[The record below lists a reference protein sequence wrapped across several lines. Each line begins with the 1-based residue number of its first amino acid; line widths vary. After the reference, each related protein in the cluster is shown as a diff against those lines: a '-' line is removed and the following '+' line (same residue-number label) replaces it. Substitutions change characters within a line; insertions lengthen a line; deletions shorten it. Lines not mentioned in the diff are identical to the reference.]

1 MSYWDR
7 LKITSNPGKRKA
19 PKKGASTNHRGMD
32 VVFNDGK
39 VRPEVGGT
47 VYYSGNMDGY
57 GNIIIIQGDDGN
69 FYHYAHNAANRVKKG
84 QRVKPNEVIATMGA
98 TGVATA
104 PHTHIEVTDSR
115 GNNLHPQTKKSLGIG
130 GNKLASQ
137 GFYTGAAAQ
146 MMGGAAQIPQQELLP
161 LGNQVYVE
169 RPQLLDPTQDIGNI
183 GTGILQSN
191 EALAAQ
197 HRAMQDAL
205 AKEPRYDIGLR
216 SKQADE
222 AIQALQEQ
230 ALEDVN
236 QQMYRGVLDP
246 RYMSEQI
253 ANAYAQDELARRQA
267 QSDLNTIYQDYQNR
281 RDAQAQAD
289 FINQQEERMRQNFIA
304 SDPILRQYYQS
315 GGNPSVNGYYIDP
328 GELAR
333 RQQMDIGYDN
343 LKAELAAD
351 IALQGHPDVANIYMQ
366 QRGQNPLAQ
375 QYLNQAEQQYRANLS
390 NQYGIP
396 YEQLMQQAKTM
407 ADYQK
412 AYAPNQMAAYK
423 DVNAQPEQNFRTVTE
438 KMVPAITNMQDYK
451 TRQDANY
458 INNLVAANK
467 NYIAANE
474 PGANLINKATEQRG
488 DIYQR
493 QPERVLEKYVQESKA
508 LGIPTTPQIQG
519 QTAIGGDVI
528 QNTTR
533 AAENLNKVQQELYN
547 TEVKQGLENEK
558 NLAKAYETLYGKPKA
573 TTPRTPEELATQD
586 TEKVAKLLIS
596 PLTSKLD
603 QQNIPLAVEYL
614 MSTGRYSDQEIAD
627 KIKRLFPAPA
637 KKKGKIR

>member
-7 LKITSNPGKRKA
+7 LKITSHPGKRKA

-57 GNIIIIQGDDGN
+57 GNIVIVQGDDGN

-115 GNNLHPQTKKSLGIG
+115 GNSLHPQTKQSLGIG

-137 GFYTGAAAQ
+137 GFYTGAASP
-146 MMGGAAQIPQQELLP
+146 IPQQELLP

-183 GTGILQSN
+183 GTSILQSN

-216 SKQADE
+216 SKQAE
-222 AIQALQEQ
+222 EELQRIQEQ
-230 ALEDVN
+230 GLEDVN

-246 RYMSEQI
+246 RFMSEQI

-267 QSDLNTIYQDYQNR
+267 QADLGTIYQDYQNR

-304 SDPILRQYYQS
+304 SDPILRQYYQ
-315 GGNPSVNGYYIDP
+315 GGNNPSINGYYIDP
-328 GELAR
+328 NEVIAAQRRDNSFNNLLGAEALLLANTDPKTADMAYKMS
-333 RQQMDIGYDN
+333 QQ
-343 LKAELAAD
+343 
-351 IALQGHPDVANIYMQ
+351 QGTGTQD
-366 QRGQNPLAQ
+366 L
-375 QYLNQAEQQYRANLS
+375 LNQAELKYRANLA

-412 AYAPNQMAAYK
+412 AYAPNQMSAYK

-438 KMVPAITNMQDYK
+438 KMVPAITNLQDYK

-458 INNLVAANK
+458 INNLVSANK

-474 PGANLINKATEQRG
+474 PGANLIRKSSEQMG

-493 QPERVLEKYVQESKA
+493 QPERVLEKYIQESKA

-519 QTAIGGDVI
+519 QTSIGGDVI

-533 AAENLNKVQQELYN
+533 AAENINKAQQEMYN
-547 TEVKQGLENEK
+547 TEVRQGLENEK

-573 TTPRTPEELATQD
+573 TTPRTPEELVTQD

-596 PLTSKLD
+596 PITSKLD

-627 KIKRLFPAPA
+627 KIKRLFPI
-637 KKKGKIR
+637 KKGKK